1 LNAIPRDCRGL
12 HGQKTKKQLF
22 KTETMGLVTPNP
34 GTIFWMII
42 IFGIVL
48 FILRKFAWKPILNAL
63 KDREESIANALNS
76 AEEAKKEVA
85 GLKADNEKIIAEARQ
100 EKNEILKEARE
111 IKDKIIAEAKE
122 KAAQEAAKNIEL
134 AKQQIEAEKT
144 AAVNE
149 LKKQVAE
156 LSLMIAEKVIRK
168 ELSNKG
174 EQEKMVDGMMG
185 EIKLN

>member
-1 LNAIPRDCRGL
+1 
-12 HGQKTKKQLF
+12 
-22 KTETMGLVTPNP
+22 MGLVSPNP
-34 GTIFWMII
+34 GTIIWMLF

-85 GLKADNEKIIAEARQ
+85 GLKADNERIIAEAIQ
-100 EKNEILKEARE
+100 ERSNILKEAKE

-122 KAAQEAAKNIEL
+122 KAMQEATKSIEL
-134 AKQQIEAEKT
+134 ARTQIQNEKT
-144 AAVNE
+144 AAINDI
-149 LKKQVAE
+149 KKQVAE
-156 LSLMIAEKVIRK
+156 LSVMIAEKVIKK
-168 ELSNKG
+168 ELGNKA
-174 EQEKMVDGMMG
+174 EQEKMVDGLVD

>member
-1 LNAIPRDCRGL
+1 
-12 HGQKTKKQLF
+12 
-22 KTETMGLVTPNP
+22 MGLVTPNP

-76 AEEAKKEVA
+76 AEEAKKQVA
-85 GLKADNEKIIAEARQ
+85 GLKAENENIIAEARREKGLILQ
-100 EKNEILKEARE
+100 EAKE

-122 KAAQEAAKNIEL
+122 KAIMETQKAVETARIQIQNEKNNAIND
-134 AKQQIEAEKT
+134 I
-144 AAVNE
+144 
-149 LKKQVAE
+149 KKQVAE
-156 LSLMIAEKVIRK
+156 LSVMIAEKLIKK
-168 ELSNKG
+168 ELSNKA
-174 EQEKMVDGMMG
+174 EQEKLMNGLID

>member
-1 LNAIPRDCRGL
+1 
-12 HGQKTKKQLF
+12 
-22 KTETMGLVTPNP
+22 MGLVTPNP

-76 AEEAKKEVA
+76 AEEAKKQVA
-85 GLKADNEKIIAEARQ
+85 GLKAENENILAEARR
-100 EKNEILKEARE
+100 EKGLIRKEAKE

-122 KAAQEAAKNIEL
+122 KAIMETQKAVETARIQIQNEKNNAIND
-134 AKQQIEAEKT
+134 I
-144 AAVNE
+144 
-149 LKKQVAE
+149 KKQVAE
-156 LSLMIAEKVIRK
+156 LSVMIAEKVIKK
-168 ELSNKG
+168 ELSNKA
-174 EQEKMVDGMMG
+174 EQEKLMNGLID